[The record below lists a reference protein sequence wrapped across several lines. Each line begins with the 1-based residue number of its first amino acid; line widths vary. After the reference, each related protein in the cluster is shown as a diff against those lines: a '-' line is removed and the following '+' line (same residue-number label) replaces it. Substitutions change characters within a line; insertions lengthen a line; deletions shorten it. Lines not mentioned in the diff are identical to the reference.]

1 MKFFKGLFGASAEK
15 HEEKADEL
23 RLDFEYRDAAYYY
36 QQALDLTPA
45 DDTARTE
52 RLTRKMREVRRAAF
66 AQLLQEAADLV
77 EKRSPDLALE
87 KLESAAQFADED
99 AAKMEVARRQAEVAE
114 IFGTDLE
121 PEMEAEATGEEGD
134 LFELAL
140 AGFDPPDRERAL
152 ALGDKFKAAFEACQ
166 REAWP
171 EAQAAFEQLLEEHP
185 QDPLVLEMAGMAAEN
200 ADNTD
205 AALLRWEAV
214 RKIDP
219 LRPIVVHGLAT
230 IYRRQG
236 RQAEAR
242 NLLAE
247 AVTARPPSSSL
258 SEAWIPTHLEYAL
271 LLSENGHYQEAISAG
286 AALLD
291 VSSVD
296 KGLVFYNL
304 AGILERA
311 GQIDNCRIALE
322 RAIESAPRRALYRE
336 RLSDYLVEQQDDLDM
351 ALGLI
356 VSANEAETTAGQ
368 GNFGG
373 GAKRGITSPNRARYL
388 YKMARIYFLKGE
400 DLEAERILTTA
411 LAISRDP
418 EVTHALEGLKKELK
432 EAGAPRS

>member
-1 MKFFKGLFGASAEK
+1 MKFFKSLFGASAEK

-23 RLDFEYRDAAYYY
+23 RLDFDYRDSAYYY

-45 DDTARTE
+45 TDTARTE
-52 RLTRKMREVRRAAF
+52 RLSRKIREVRRAAF

-77 EKRSPDLALE
+77 EKRSPDRALE
-87 KLESAAQFADED
+87 KLESAAQFAEDEP
-99 AAKMEVARRQAEVAE
+99 ARAEVARRQAEVAE
-114 IFGTDLE
+114 IFGTE
-121 PEMEAEATGEEGD
+121 PEPEVEAEATGDEGD

-140 AGFDPPDRERAL
+140 AGFEPEDRERAL
-152 ALGDKFKAAFEACQ
+152 SLGDDFKNAFELCQ
-166 REAWP
+166 EESWP
-171 EAQAAFEQLLEEHP
+171 EALQAFDRLAEAHP
-185 QDPLVLEMAGMAAEN
+185 EDPLVLEMAGMAAEN
-200 ADNTD
+200 TGNTD
-205 AALLRWEAV
+205 LALERWEAA

-230 IYRRQG
+230 VYRRSG

-247 AVTARPPSSSL
+247 AVTERPPSSSL
-258 SEAWIPTHLEYAL
+258 SDAWVPTHLEYAL
-271 LLSENGHYQEAISAG
+271 LLSENGHHQDAISAG

-291 VSSVD
+291 VPSVD

-311 GQIDNCRIALE
+311 GQVDNCRIALQ
-322 RAIESAPRRALYRE
+322 RSIESAPRRALYRE
-336 RLSDYLVEQQDDLDM
+336 RLADHLVENQVDLDL
-351 ALGLI
+351 ALSLL

-368 GNFGG
+368 GNLGG
-373 GAKRGITSPNRARYL
+373 GGVRGILSPNRARYL

-400 DLEAERILTTA
+400 DLESERIITTA

-418 EVTHALEGLKKELK
+418 EVTQALEGLKKELK
-432 EAGAPRS
+432 EASAPRS

>member
-1 MKFFKGLFGASAEK
+1 VKFFKSLFGASAEK

-36 QQALDLTPA
+36 QQALDLVPA
-45 DDTARTE
+45 TDTAGTE
-52 RLTRKMREVRRAAF
+52 RLTRKIREVRRAAF

-77 EKRSPDLALE
+77 EKRSPDRALE
-87 KLESAAQFADED
+87 KLESAVQFAEDEP
-99 AAKMEVARRQAEVAE
+99 ARTEVARRQAEVAE
-114 IFGTDLE
+114 IFGTE
-121 PEMEAEATGEEGD
+121 PEVEEEAEPTGEEGD

-140 AGFDPPDRERAL
+140 AGFEPDDRERAL
-152 ALGDKFKAAFEACQ
+152 ALGEDFKAAFELCQ
-166 REAWP
+166 RESWA
-171 EAQAAFEQLLEEHP
+171 EGLEGFDRLLEAHP
-185 QDPLVLEMAGMAAEN
+185 QDPLVLELAGMAAEN
-200 ADNTD
+200 AGNTD
-205 AALLRWEAV
+205 LALERWETA
-214 RKIDP
+214 RTIDP

-230 IYRRQG
+230 IYRRSG

-247 AVTARPPSSSL
+247 AVTERPPTSSL
-258 SEAWIPTHLEYAL
+258 SEAWVPAHLEYAL
-271 LLSENGHYQEAISAG
+271 LLSESGHHQEAISAG

-291 VSSVD
+291 VPSVD

-311 GQIDNCRIALE
+311 GQVDNCRIALQ

-336 RLSDYLVEQQDDLDM
+336 RLADHLVENQVDLDM
-351 ALGLI
+351 ALSLL
-356 VSANEAETTAGQ
+356 VSANEAETSPGQ
-368 GNFGG
+368 GNVGG
-373 GAKRGITSPNRARYL
+373 GAARGMLSPNRARYL

-400 DLEAERILTTA
+400 DLESERIVTTA

-432 EAGAPRS
+432 EAGARS